1 MTASPSLDRRQ
12 LDALMDRLNNTA
24 CVVTTAYK
32 GQLAGCFVTFVT
44 GCSLEP
50 PRLLVL
56 TSHENLTHE
65 LVKRSGVMT
74 VHLVPRG
81 REEWIRHFGYQSG
94 RDVDKFANLDW
105 EAGVTG
111 SPILPD
117 ALGHVEGRVLNSM
130 DCGDHTARLLEPVVA
145 RLRDFDVVPL
155 TTFEILARGL
165 EEPRVPP
172 AGPWTGYN
180 SEQ

>member
-1 MTASPSLDRRQ
+1 MSISPSLDRRQ
-12 LDALMDRLNNTA
+12 LDALIDRLNNTA
-24 CVVTTAYK
+24 CVVTTVYE
-32 GQLAGCFVTFVT
+32 GHIAGCFVTFVT
-44 GCSLEP
+44 GCSVEP

-65 LVKRSGVMT
+65 LVEQSGVMA

-81 REEWIRHFGYQSG
+81 REEWVQHFGYQSG
-94 RDVDKFANLDW
+94 RDVDKFANLGW
-105 EAGVTG
+105 EPGVTG
-111 SPILPD
+111 SPILAD
-117 ALGHVEGRVLNSM
+117 ALGHVEGRVLDSM
-130 DCGDHTARLLEPVVA
+130 NCGDHTAQLLEPVA
-145 RLRDFDVVPL
+145 ATLRDFDAVPL

-172 AGPWTGYN
+172 ADSWTGYN